1 MRREVRRFIKKGSV
15 MAKKSQKVNKR
26 SNRYPVGFQRD
37 AVERMKHCQDIGKLA
52 EELGVSRGALYLWK
66 RKGEG
71 LLSYREAARTG
82 HPAAADDPQAK
93 TIRELEAKVASLE
106 GELGR
111 RSLEASFFKS
121 ALRRVEGL
129 HRQSGKPGGT
139 PSTTRSAAGSR
150 KAD

>member
-1 MRREVRRFIKKGSV
+1 
-15 MAKKSQKVNKR
+15 MAKKSEKENKR

-37 AVERMKHCQDIGKLA
+37 AVERMKHCEDIGKLA

-66 RKGEG
+66 RKAQG
-71 LLSYREAARTG
+71 LLSYRDAARQR

-93 TIRELEAKVASLE
+93 KVRELEAKVASLE

-121 ALRRVEGL
+121 AWRRVEGL
-129 HRQSGKPGGT
+129 HRQSGEPGGT
-139 PSTTRSAAGSR
+139 ASTTKSAAGSR
-150 KAD
+150 KAN

>member
-1 MRREVRRFIKKGSV
+1 
-15 MAKKSQKVNKR
+15 MAKKLQKENKR

-37 AVERMKHCQDIGKLA
+37 AVERMKHCEDIGKLA

-66 RKGEG
+66 RKAQG
-71 LLSYREAARTG
+71 LLSYRDSARQG

-93 TIRELEAKVASLE
+93 KVRELEAKVASLE

-111 RSLEASFFKS
+111 RCLEASVFKS

-129 HRQSGKPGGT
+129 HRQSGEPGGT
-139 PSTTRSAAGSR
+139 ASTTKSAAGKR
-150 KAD
+150 KAH

>member
-1 MRREVRRFIKKGSV
+1 
-15 MAKKSQKVNKR
+15 MAKKSERVNQR

-37 AVERMKHCQDIGKLA
+37 AVERMKHCEDIGKLA

-71 LLSYREAARTG
+71 LSSYRDAARNR

-93 TIRELEAKVASLE
+93 KIQELEAKVASLE

-111 RSLEASFFKS
+111 RSLEASFFKN

-129 HRQSGKPGGT
+129 HRQSGEPGGT
-139 PSTTRSAAGSR
+139 ASTTKSAAGSR
-150 KAD
+150 KAN

>member
-1 MRREVRRFIKKGSV
+1 MPPSFETLPKLDTFIKRRKCL
-15 MAKKSQKVNKR
+15 AKKSKKVNKR

-71 LLSYREAARTG
+71 LLSYRDAARKG
-82 HPAAADDPQAK
+82 DPASADDPQAK
-93 TIRELEAKVASLE
+93 KIRELEAHVASLE

-121 ALRRVEGL
+121 ALRKVRSEEHTSEL
-129 HRQSGKPGGT
+129 QS
-139 PSTTRSAAGSR
+139 
-150 KAD
+150 